1 MSIKRKQQKNLKIR
15 FEHDIL
21 VLLLGIALAV
31 VLVKTAVLRNLLAL
45 THGIWAFDSFIAGL
59 FYTSGFTTPVAFVAL
74 SELAH
79 VSSLLTVAFF
89 GALGAVLGDLLIFKF
104 LRDHLDRDVVFLLKG
119 SSRLRRLK
127 ALFHLKL
134 FRWVSFFIGGLILAT
149 PLPDELGLAVM
160 GLSKTRTW
168 VFAFISF
175 AFKFV
180 SILFIVWLVK
190 TF

>member
-31 VLVKTAVLRNLLAL
+31 VLVKTAVLRNL
-45 THGIWAFDSFIAGL
+45 
-59 FYTSGFTTPVAFVAL
+59 
-74 SELAH
+74 
-79 VSSLLTVAFF
+79 LLTVAFF

>member
-31 VLVKTAVLRNLLAL
+31 VLVK
-45 THGIWAFDSFIAGL
+45 
-59 FYTSGFTTPVAFVAL
+59 TPVAFVAL

-104 LRDHLDRDVVFLLKG
+104 LRDRLDRDVVFLLKG

-160 GLSKTRTW
+160 GLSKTRIW
-168 VFAFISF
+168 VFALISF